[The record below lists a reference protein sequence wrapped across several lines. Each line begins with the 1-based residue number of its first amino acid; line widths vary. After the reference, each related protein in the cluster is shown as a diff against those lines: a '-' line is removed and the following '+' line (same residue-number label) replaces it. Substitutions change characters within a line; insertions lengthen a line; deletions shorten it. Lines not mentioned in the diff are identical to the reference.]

1 MRGGDTM
8 KTMMIFILLFTKI
21 SMVGQDS
28 INLRFIEKINT
39 LRSSKDLKLLQY
51 DERLYPVAMKWAKY
65 ITNRL
70 NKYPTDSI
78 IINHKRDMLFTHVNY
93 NKRFNEIL
101 KRKDVKS
108 VSENLHFIMETD
120 SGVDFVEESFVAWQK
135 SRYHYESMLDTNNN
149 IAFGYYYDKATRRLL
164 SIIVLTEEQ
173 KK

>member
-1 MRGGDTM
+1 
-8 KTMMIFILLFTKI
+8 
-21 SMVGQDS
+21 
-28 INLRFIEKINT
+28 
-39 LRSSKDLKLLQY
+39 
-51 DERLYPVAMKWAKY
+51 
-65 ITNRL
+65 
-70 NKYPTDSI
+70 
-78 IINHKRDMLFTHVNY
+78 VNY

-108 VSENLHFIMETD
+108 VSENLHFIMDTD

-164 SIIVLTEEQ
+164 SLIVLTEEQ

>member
-65 ITNRL
+65 ITNSL
-70 NKYPTDSI
+70 NKYSNDSVL
-78 IINHKRDMLFTHVNY
+78 INHKRDMLFTHVNY
-93 NKRFNEIL
+93 KKRFKVFL

-108 VSENLHFIMETD
+108 VSENLHFIMDTD
-120 SGVDFVEESFVAWQK
+120 SDIDFVEESFIAWQK
-135 SRYHYESMLDTNNN
+135 SKYHYESMLDINNN
-149 IAFGYYYDKATRRLL
+149 IAFGYYYDKASRRLL
-164 SIIVLTEEQ
+164 CIIILTEEQ